1 MKEVIQN
8 NKMIVGA
15 ALVLG
20 VIGVGFAGMQTNILS
35 AASEEPQSQ
44 PSDSAEPGQAMQ
56 AQEDLGEESNSSED
70 SMNSSD
76 SMNDTMMENGSMEQ

>member
-56 AQEDLGEESNSSED
+56 AQEDLGED
-70 SMNSSD
+70 SAQSGD
-76 SMNDTMMENGSMEQ
+76 AMELDRQCRLRRI